1 MHINRLRVFL
11 VSLSCFACEF
21 SNPEIISDPPDSPIT
36 PAVPIPFMGKNEI
49 DPGQLGT
56 SLAQHAPI
64 AAVRLTPKE
73 EVQEDPYR
81 TRRRMDLDQLNAA
94 IKTVT
99 GGLEW
104 TVSGTNQ
111 FVSLASTLGKP
122 DFATITQEDLDTT
135 AMFLKFL
142 GDAARNVCFRLV
154 DDDVARP
161 VANRV
166 LFKFASPEQSMATN
180 PEAIETNLIYLLKR
194 YHGLSSRS
202 LSNSGTDDAPN
213 ALGAEL
219 QQWLWLYQA
228 AEHVSENPSDAWRTV
243 CIALMTHPDFYLY

>member
-1 MHINRLRVFL
+1 MPINRLCVVL
-11 VSLSCFACEF
+11 VSLTCFACEV
-21 SNPEIISDPPDSPIT
+21 SKPEIISKPPEPRST
-36 PAVPIPFMGKNEI
+36 AAVPIPFMGKNQI

-56 SLAQHAPI
+56 SLAQHDPI
-64 AAVRLTPKE
+64 AAVHLMPKE
-73 EVQEDPYR
+73 EVQEAPYR

-104 TVSGTNQ
+104 MVNGDNQ
-111 FVSLASTLGKP
+111 FVTLASTLGKP

-154 DDDVARP
+154 DDDLARP
-161 VANRV
+161 VATRV

-194 YHGLSSRS
+194 FHGLSSRS
-202 LSNSGTDDAPN
+202 LSNSGAEDAPN

-228 AEHVSENPSDAWRTV
+228 AEHLSENPSDAWRTV
-243 CIALMTHPDFYLY
+243 CIALITHPDFYLY